1 MGKGTFVPTEA
12 PALVP
17 STDWHGDLQLLATL
31 VLGDHALLVSRALGT
46 YMYVHRTL
54 IHLK

>member
-31 VLGDHALLVSRALGT
+31 VLGDHALFWSPGHQAHICMCTG
-46 YMYVHRTL
+46 
-54 IHLK
+54 HLYI